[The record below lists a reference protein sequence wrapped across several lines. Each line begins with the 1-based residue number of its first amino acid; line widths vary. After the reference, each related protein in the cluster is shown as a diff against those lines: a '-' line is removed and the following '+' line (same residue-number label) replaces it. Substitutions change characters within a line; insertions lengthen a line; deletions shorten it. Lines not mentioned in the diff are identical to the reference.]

1 MQLSRGI
8 HLFFDTFERK
18 SMDLDNTDYLL
29 AIARVE
35 EKNLNLE
42 RAAKIYERIIELDED
57 CISAY
62 DRLMIVYRKLK
73 QLKKE
78 LYVIESAI
86 KAFYRKG
93 LEANGYC
100 IQNESDINS
109 ILIDIKSNR
118 SMQIDDERLVK
129 CAGLHILFNYFYR
142 YTMVSIKIRQ
152 GHFLK

>member
-1 MQLSRGI
+1 M
-8 HLFFDTFERK
+8 FFDTFERK

-78 LYVIESAI
+78 LYVPFVRREVKIYLPLVECCLQQKKSKRI
-86 KAFYRKG
+86 K
-93 LEANGYC
+93 
-100 IQNESDINS
+100 
-109 ILIDIKSNR
+109 
-118 SMQIDDERLVK
+118 
-129 CAGLHILFNYFYR
+129 
-142 YTMVSIKIRQ
+142 
-152 GHFLK
+152 